1 MVSCIIII
9 FYILSLIITRT
20 LPMMTSSPGASSVLP
35 APFHN
40 WHLHS
45 QDFTD
50 FGTKIQNT
58 TWSRRPPITPIKIHH
73 QQPNT
78 HHIHQQKSKIHQH
91 KPETHQPKPKTHLQ
105 KPEIHQRKTK
115 IYQQKVEARRR
126 YNNYKDHYYQPKNV
140 MACIPKVER
149 LCKNVFRAVKVVRD
163 VQRCFDVSTNL
174 PNLPRCKLV
183 KLEKLRKIQ
192 KDTFLYP
199 EQMLPS
205 DVLTLLCISLCNLI

>member
-1 MVSCIIII
+1 MVATMVSCNIII
-9 FYILSLIITRT
+9 FYILSLTVSRSFA
-20 LPMMTSSPGASSVLP
+20 MMTSSPGALSVLP
-35 APFHN
+35 APFHVWN
-40 WHLHS
+40 LQS
-45 QDFTD
+45 QHFTN
-50 FGTKIQNT
+50 FGAKIHNT
-58 TWSRRPPITPIKIHH
+58 TWSRRPPFTPLKIHPQQPKIHH
-73 QQPNT
+73 Q
-78 HHIHQQKSKIHQH
+78 
-91 KPETHQPKPKTHLQ
+91 KTEIYHQ
-105 KPEIHQRKTK
+105 KPRIHEL
-115 IYQQKVEARRR
+115 KVEARRR

-205 DVLTLLCISLCNLI
+205 NVLTLLCISLCNLI